1 MRDQPRAV
9 GLALAFHEIE
19 DLEGHI
25 AVAREAFGD
34 DAGFDAGVE
43 EGRKMSLEEAAT
55 LATRQATDE

>member
-1 MRDQPRAV
+1 VRDQPRAV

-34 DAGFDAGVE
+34 DDAFDAGVE
-43 EGRKMSLEEAAT
+43 EGRRMSLEEAAA
-55 LATRQATDE
+55 LATRSSSDN